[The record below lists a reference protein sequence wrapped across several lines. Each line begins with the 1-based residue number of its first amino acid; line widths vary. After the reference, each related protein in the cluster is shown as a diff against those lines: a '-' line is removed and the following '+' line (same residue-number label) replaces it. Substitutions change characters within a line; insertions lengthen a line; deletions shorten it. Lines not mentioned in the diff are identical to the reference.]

1 MRKFFIVFLALSILF
16 FGSGCKRIKKIKEVL
31 LPTSEK
37 KLAIKPV
44 ESIELA
50 QAIVWPK
57 PYHFSLT
64 RDPFRPLI
72 GVPSAVPPE
81 KIELVDITNV
91 RISGIV
97 VGKGRP
103 VVLLELPELPEGTN
117 IFHEQDKMGKYTIK
131 KIEPKRVILEAENKS
146 FILKIGE
153 EK

>member
-16 FGSGCKRIKKIKEVL
+16 FGPGCKRIKKIKEVL
-31 LPTSEK
+31 LPTPER

-57 PYHFSLT
+57 PHHFSLT

-72 GVPSAVPPE
+72 GAPPAVIPGE
-81 KIELVDITNV
+81 IELIDISNI
-91 RISGIV
+91 RISGIA

-103 VVLLELPELPEGTN
+103 VVLLELPEGTN
-117 IFHEQDKMGKYTIK
+117 IFHEQDKLDKYTIK

-146 FILKIGE
+146 FILEIGE